1 MRTTITWVLSI
12 LLAIAFLVASFV
24 KITAQP
30 VMVQGFAAFG
40 FPVWFLYVTGFIEL
54 AGAILVLLPRFA
66 GIGAALLSCVMVG
79 AIFTNLTH
87 GQAAMA
93 VVPLI
98 FLALALTVGWL
109 RGWSRSTLVAARAS
123 L

>member
-30 VMVQGFAAFG
+30 VMVQGFTAFG

-54 AGAILVLLPRFA
+54 AGAILVLLPLFA

-79 AIFTNLTH
+79 AIFTHLTH
-87 GQAAMA
+87 GQAAQA

-98 FLALALTVGWL
+98 LLALALTVGWL
-109 RGWSRSTLVAARAS
+109 RGWSRSTLVAARA
-123 L
+123 

>member
-30 VMVQGFAAFG
+30 VMVQGFTTFG

-79 AIFTNLTH
+79 AIFAHLRH
-87 GQAAMA
+87 GQSAMA

-98 FLALALTVGWL
+98 LLALSLTVGWL
-109 RGWSRSTLVAARAS
+109 RGWSRTALVAARAS